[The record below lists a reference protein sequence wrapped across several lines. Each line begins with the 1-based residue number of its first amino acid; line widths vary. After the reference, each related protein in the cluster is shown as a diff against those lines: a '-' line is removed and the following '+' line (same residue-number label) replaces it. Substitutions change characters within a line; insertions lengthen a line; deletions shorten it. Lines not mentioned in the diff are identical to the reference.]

1 MNSVTKQKDTHRLRE
16 RTYGCW
22 RWMGRTDSWVVCMD
36 TYILLCLKWI
46 ADRTS
51 CIAHETLLN
60 VAWWPG
66 WEGSLGEWIHV
77 YV

>member
-1 MNSVTKQKDTHRLRE
+1 MVVGGGWEE
-16 RTYGCW
+16 RTVGES
-22 RWMGRTDSWVVCMD
+22 GMD

-51 CIAHETLLN
+51 CIARETLLN

-77 YV
+77 YL